1 MTSYLLRMCDPPVSH
16 FSCSL
21 LTVPRPQNPRAQ
33 LRCACAQ
40 DIHAGPQRM
49 DCTIDDDCAPRKRDD
64 QPCHLRPQPHLSRCR
79 AGVSE
84 LAQRASSERLAK
96 RYARFPFSLSPIRN
110 RWFVQDSNTPEP
122 AFRQPFGAVSG
133 ADQMHSRLSIPPFN
147 SRGDP
152 APLQSAS
159 PGPRP
164 LLLRTDRT
172 IRPPTGLLFPA
183 QAPGLP
189 PSHLSRTRSNPVTPV
204 TTSQQRCRKPGQ
216 WGATHRVSHRM
227 DPGA

>member
-16 FSCSL
+16 LSSSM

-49 DCTIDDDCAPRKRDD
+49 DCAIDDDCAPRKRDD

-96 RYARFPFSLSPIRN
+96 RYALSLLFFSPIRN

-122 AFRQPFGAVSG
+122 AFKQPFGVVSE

-152 APLQSAS
+152 APLQSAK
-159 PGPRP
+159 PGPR
-164 LLLRTDRT
+164 LLVLKTDRT
-172 IRPPTGLLFPA
+172 IRPPTGLV
-183 QAPGLP
+183 QAPGAP
-189 PSHLSRTRSNPVTPV
+189 PSHLSRMRSNPISPV
-204 TTSQQRCRKPGQ
+204 TTSQQRYRKPGQ
-216 WGATHRVSHRM
+216 WGATHRVSHRR
-227 DPGA
+227 DPDA